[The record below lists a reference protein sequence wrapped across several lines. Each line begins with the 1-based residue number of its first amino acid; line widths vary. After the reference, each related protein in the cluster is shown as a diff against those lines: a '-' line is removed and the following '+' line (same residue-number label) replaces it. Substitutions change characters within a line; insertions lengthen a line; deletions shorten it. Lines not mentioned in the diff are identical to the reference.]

1 VARLGSVISLS
12 LAGLSDV
19 TLGISRHDVIRFDV
33 ISRHD
38 VIRFDVIS
46 RHDVIRHVAH
56 AQNCQILLYRSCVS
70 RCVVCKV

>member
-1 VARLGSVISLS
+1 MARLGSVISLS

-38 VIRFDVIS
+38 VIR
-46 RHDVIRHVAH
+46 HVAR

-70 RCVVCKV
+70 RCVVCEV